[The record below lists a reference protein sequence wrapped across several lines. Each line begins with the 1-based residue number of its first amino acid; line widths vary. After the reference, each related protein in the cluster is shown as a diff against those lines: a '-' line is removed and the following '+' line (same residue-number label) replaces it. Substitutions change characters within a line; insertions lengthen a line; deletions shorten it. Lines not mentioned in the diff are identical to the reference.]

1 MSWALFSRK
10 QLIPHYLVA
19 DGDFISMQSQK
30 RRRRR
35 GVCGA
40 YLYYCFNQVSLTIAH
55 HGVECMMVLRLIYLN
70 SYPQPFEVDFKHRNR
85 ELESLIEHR
94 VAEID

>member
-1 MSWALFSRK
+1 MHFDS
-10 QLIPHYLVA
+10 
-19 DGDFISMQSQK
+19 
-30 RRRRR
+30 
-35 GVCGA
+35 
-40 YLYYCFNQVSLTIAH
+40 
-55 HGVECMMVLRLIYLN
+55 